1 MRQILAGLAL
11 AVLALGLPAHAAE
24 PAAPG
29 HYLFAWAGDVEHK
42 GTDFLA
48 VIDADPAS
56 PTYGQ
61 AAASVAT
68 DLPSQQVHHTEYVMP
83 AGGMLF
89 ANDHKAGRT
98 FILDL
103 KDPLRPKVA
112 ASFEDLAGYAH
123 PHSFV
128 RLPNGHVLASFQ
140 MTAQGHHMAGMD
152 AAPDHGGHGG
162 LVEIDDQGQVIR
174 SASTA
179 DPAYPDAMLAA
190 YSLAVLPE
198 IDRVVVTNSGMRELD
213 VNGHSV
219 QVFRLSDLRLL
230 KTLYLDTGGTRY
242 GEVNPEE
249 PRRGPDGS
257 VYVQTLA
264 CGVERISDIASPA
277 PKSQLVHVFP
287 GSMCGVPTIVG
298 HYLVQSVPGIHS
310 LIALDLTD
318 PAKPV
323 EVSRLDLGEGF
334 WPHWT
339 GWDARTGR
347 LAVTGYDVNR
357 LYLVKLDQKTGALS
371 LDTAFH
377 DAAGKPGFSFDDRA
391 WPHGWKGTANPHG
404 VVFSR

>member
-1 MRQILAGLAL
+1 MSRVRLGLVLSLLAL
-11 AVLALGLPAHAAE
+11 ALPAGAAE
-24 PAAPG
+24 RARPAG
-29 HYLFAWAGDVEHK
+29 HYMFAWAGDVAGK
-42 GTDFLA
+42 GDDFMA
-48 VIDADPAS
+48 VIDADPGS
-56 PTYGQ
+56 PGYGQ
-61 AAASVAT
+61 VVASVAT
-68 DLPSQQVHHTEYVMP
+68 DLPTQQVHHTEYVMP
-83 AGGMLF
+83 ESGMLF

-98 FILDL
+98 FIFDL
-103 KDPLRPKVA
+103 KDPLKPKVA

-140 MTAQGHHMAGMD
+140 MTGGHDMAGMGM
-152 AAPDHGGHGG
+152 ADHGGHGG
-162 LVEIDDQGQVIR
+162 LVEIDEQGHVIR

-179 DPAYPDAMLAA
+179 DPAYPEAMLAA
-190 YSLAVLPE
+190 YSLVVLPE

-213 VNGHSV
+213 VNGHSY
-219 QVFRLSDLRLL
+219 QVFRLSDLKLL
-230 KTLYLDTGGTRY
+230 QTRYLDTGGTRY
-242 GEVNPEE
+242 GDINPEE

-264 CGVERISDIASPA
+264 CGVERISDIATD

-298 HYLVQSVPGIHS
+298 HYLVQSVPTIHS
-310 LIALDLTD
+310 LIALDLSD
-318 PAKPV
+318 PAKPT

-339 GWDARTGR
+339 GWDPRTGR
-347 LAVTGYDVNR
+347 LAVTGYEVNR
-357 LYLVKLDQKTGALS
+357 LYMVKLDQATGALS

-377 DAAGKPGFSFDDRA
+377 DAGGKPGFNFDDRT
-391 WPHGWKGTANPHG
+391 WPHGWTGSASPHG